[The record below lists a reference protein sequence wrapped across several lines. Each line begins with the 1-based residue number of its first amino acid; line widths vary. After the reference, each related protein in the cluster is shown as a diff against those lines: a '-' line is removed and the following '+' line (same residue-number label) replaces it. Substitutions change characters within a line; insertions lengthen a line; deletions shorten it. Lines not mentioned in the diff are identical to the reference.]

1 MNRVTKADVRGA
13 FTRCREDMRMF
24 DTELRADAD
33 AVLLQELLNDAI
45 GALSTLPQEYLDQ
58 NLRVC

>member
-1 MNRVTKADVRGA
+1 VRGA

-24 DTELRADAD
+24 DNELRADAD